1 MRQATL
7 NHVMATIRE
16 VAEALGL
23 SERAVR
29 LRVDALDG
37 VLDAHVRRGPNN
49 RLEFTEEA
57 IAILRALEE
66 LRQTEGIPLRQAA
79 SKIREKLRADGK
91 ALLRKADVK
100 LPGQATSNPVQA
112 AHDQRKTVEVKRL
125 EVLLWAIVVLL
136 GLVAVELAL
145 IVTALWL
152 K

>member
-37 VLDAHVRRGPNN
+37 ILDVHVRRGPNN

-66 LRQTEGIPLRQAA
+66 LRQAEGIPLRQAA
-79 SKIREKLRADGK
+79 SRIREKLRAD
-91 ALLRKADVK
+91 AEISLRKAEVK
-100 LPGQATSNPVQA
+100 LPGQATSNPVEA
-112 AHDQRKTVEVKRL
+112 RDQRKTAEAKRF
-125 EVLLWAIVVLL
+125 EVLLWAIAVLL
-136 GLVAVELAL
+136 GILAVEGAL
-145 IVTALWL
+145 LIAALWR
-152 K
+152 

>member
-16 VAEALGL
+16 VAQALGL

-37 VLDAHVRRGPNN
+37 ILDVHVRRGPNN

-66 LRQTEGIPLRQAA
+66 LRQAEGIPLRQAA
-79 SKIREKLRADGK
+79 SRIREKLRADGE
-91 ALLRKADVK
+91 ARPRKAG
-100 LPGQATSNPVQA
+100 LSGQATSNPVE
-112 AHDQRKTVEVKRL
+112 AHDQRKTAEAKRL
-125 EVLLWAIVVLL
+125 EVLLWAIAVLL
-136 GLVAVELAL
+136 GILAVEGAL
-145 IVTALWL
+145 LIAALWR
-152 K
+152 

>member
-1 MRQATL
+1 
-7 NHVMATIRE
+7 MATIRE

-79 SKIREKLRADGK
+79 SRIREKLRADGE
-91 ALLRKADVK
+91 ALSRKADVK

>member
-1 MRQATL
+1 
-7 NHVMATIRE
+7 MATIRE
-16 VAEALGL
+16 VAETLGL

-37 VLDAHVRRGPNN
+37 ILDAHVRRGPNN

-57 IAILRALEE
+57 IAMLRALEE

-79 SKIREKLRADGK
+79 SRIREKLRADGK

>member
-1 MRQATL
+1 
-7 NHVMATIRE
+7 MATIRE

-57 IAILRALEE
+57 IAMLRALEE
-66 LRQTEGIPLRQAA
+66 LRQAEGIPLRQAA
-79 SKIREKLRADGK
+79 SRIREKLRADGE
-91 ALLRKADVK
+91 ALSRKADVK

-125 EVLLWAIVVLL
+125 EVLLWAIAVLL
-136 GLVAVELAL
+136 GILAVEGGLL
-145 IVTALWL
+145 IAALWR
-152 K
+152 

>member
-7 NHVMATIRE
+7 NRVMATIRE

-79 SKIREKLRADGK
+79 SRIQEKLRADGK

>member
-1 MRQATL
+1 
-7 NHVMATIRE
+7 MATIRE
-16 VAEALGL
+16 VAQALGL

-57 IAILRALEE
+57 IAMLRALEE

-79 SKIREKLRADGK
+79 SRIREKLRADGK

>member
-1 MRQATL
+1 
-7 NHVMATIRE
+7 MATIRE

-112 AHDQRKTVEVKRL
+112 AHDQRKTAEAKRL
-125 EVLLWAIVVLL
+125 EVLLWAIAVLL
-136 GLVAVELAL
+136 GILAVEGGLL
-145 IVTALWL
+145 IAALWR
-152 K
+152 

>member
-1 MRQATL
+1 
-7 NHVMATIRE
+7 MATIRE

-79 SKIREKLRADGK
+79 SRIREKLRADGK

>member
-1 MRQATL
+1 
-7 NHVMATIRE
+7 MATIRE

>member
-16 VAEALGL
+16 VAETLGL

-37 VLDAHVRRGPNN
+37 ILDAHVRRGPNN

-57 IAILRALEE
+57 IAMLRALEE

-79 SKIREKLRADGK
+79 SRIREKLRAD
-91 ALLRKADVK
+91 AEISLRKADVK
-100 LPGQATSNPVQA
+100 LPGQATSNPVE
-112 AHDQRKTVEVKRL
+112 AHDQRKTAEAKRL
-125 EVLLWAIVVLL
+125 EVLLWAIAVLL
-136 GLVAVELAL
+136 GILAVEGAL
-145 IVTALWL
+145 LIAALWR
-152 K
+152 

>member
-16 VAEALGL
+16 VAKALGL

-37 VLDAHVRRGPNN
+37 ILDVHVRRGPNN

-57 IAILRALEE
+57 IAILRA
-66 LRQTEGIPLRQAA
+66 
-79 SKIREKLRADGK
+79 REKLRADGE
-91 ALLRKADVK
+91 ALSRKAEVK

-112 AHDQRKTVEVKRL
+112 AHDQRKTMEAKRL
-125 EVLLWAIVVLL
+125 EVLLWAIAVLL
-136 GLVAVELAL
+136 GLMTVELAL
-145 IVTALWL
+145 IVVGLWL